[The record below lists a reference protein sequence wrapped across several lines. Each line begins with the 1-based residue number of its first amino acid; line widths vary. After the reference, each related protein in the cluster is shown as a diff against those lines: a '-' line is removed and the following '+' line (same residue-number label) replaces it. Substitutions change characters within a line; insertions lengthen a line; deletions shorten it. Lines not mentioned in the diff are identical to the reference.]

1 MAARAVALGQEF
13 RDKGVCLA
21 SLADWFADQIFSQVN
36 IWQELPPIPSV
47 DH

>member
-1 MAARAVALGQEF
+1 MAARTIALGEEF

-21 SLADWFADQIFSQVN
+21 SLADWFADQNSSQVN
-36 IWQELPPIPSV
+36 IWQELPPNPSV